1 METRL
6 RKWMERIQNIGTVS
20 LHIRRVKTLIFTTS
34 KVSQAKHE
42 PDEWDVI
49 R

>member
-6 RKWMERIQNIGTVS
+6 RKWMERIQNIARVS
-20 LHIRRVKTLIFTTS
+20 FHILRVKTLIFTTS
-34 KVSQAKHE
+34 KASQAKHE

-49 R
+49 P

>member
-1 METRL
+1 
-6 RKWMERIQNIGTVS
+6 MERIRNTGTVS
-20 LHIRRVKTLIFTTS
+20 FHVLRVKALIFTTS

-49 R
+49 P